1 MGEMFT
7 VQMDMGSTAESIVSG
22 QLQEEI
28 EEAYDQA
35 LNRSI
40 LQLENIIKRPGYA
53 PRSGHGGQFAA
64 AHHANLEVK
73 LTKTISNS
81 LRVSNGE
88 FLWKYII
95 GGHRTLTTLKAR
107 RWWFWYLKNKL
118 GGDYTRKTPGQS
130 VIGAGGGA
138 VSYVP
143 PDDYVNRAVTTL
155 ISSQFI
161 DQVVSEEIGKLLGAS
176 TAGPVNL

>member
-7 VQMDMGSTAESIVSG
+7 VKMDMGSSAESILKG
-22 QLQEEI
+22 QISEEI

-40 LQLENIIKRPGYA
+40 LQLENIIKQPGYA
-53 PRSGHGGQFAA
+53 PRSGHGGHFAA
-64 AHHANLEVK
+64 SHRANLEVK
-73 LTKTISNS
+73 LEKTISNS

-95 GGHRTLTTLKAR
+95 GGHKTLTTPKAR
-107 RWWFWYLKNKL
+107 KWWFWYLKNKL
-118 GGDYTRKTPGQS
+118 GGQYERKTAGQS
-130 VIGAGGGA
+130 VMGENGGA
-138 VSYVP
+138 FSYVP
-143 PDDYVNRAVTTL
+143 PDDYINRAVTAL

-161 DQVVSEEIGKLLGAS
+161 NRVVSEEISKLLGAT